1 MSETKRISSA
11 LISVFHKD
19 GLDEIISKLH
29 QEGVKLISTGGTQR
43 FIESLGIP
51 CQPVEEL
58 TGYPSILGGRVK
70 TLHPKIFGGIL
81 ARREEEND
89 MAQMVSYDIPE
100 IDLVI
105 VDLYPF
111 EDTVKSGADTADI
124 IEKIDIGG
132 ISLIR
137 AGAKN
142 FKDAVIVASKD
153 QYKPLLDILNER
165 GAETTLEARRWFAK
179 EAFAVSS
186 YYDSCID
193 NWFGD
198 LDAMFDQVH
207 GKEISYN
214 NLLDINAAVDLIDEF
229 DETTFAILKH
239 NNACGVASRPTLLE
253 AWKDALAGDPV
264 SAFGGVLV
272 ANAPIDKATAEEI
285 NKIFFEVII
294 APDYDFDALEILGQK
309 KNRIILVRK
318 DQKLPVK
325 LVRSALNG
333 VLVQDKDTKIETP
346 DDLKLVTS
354 RKPSDDEIEDMLF
367 ANKIVKN
374 SKSNSIVFARGKQ
387 LLASGVGQTSRV
399 DALKQAVEKA
409 HGFGFTLEGAAM
421 ASDAFFPFPD
431 CVELADKAGVKN
443 VIHPGG
449 SVRDQESVDYCEQ
462 HDMTMVMTGF
472 RHFKH

>member
-1 MSETKRISSA
+1 M
-11 LISVFHKD
+11 
-19 GLDEIISKLH
+19 
-29 QEGVKLISTGGTQR
+29 
-43 FIESLGIP
+43 
-51 CQPVEEL
+51 
-58 TGYPSILGGRVK
+58 
-70 TLHPKIFGGIL
+70 
-81 ARREEEND
+81 
-89 MAQMVSYDIPE
+89 
-100 IDLVI
+100 
-105 VDLYPF
+105 
-111 EDTVKSGADTADI
+111 
-124 IEKIDIGG
+124 
-132 ISLIR
+132 
-137 AGAKN
+137 
-142 FKDAVIVASKD
+142 
-153 QYKPLLDILNER
+153 
-165 GAETTLEARRWFAK
+165 
-179 EAFAVSS
+179 
-186 YYDSCID
+186 
-193 NWFGD
+193 
-198 LDAMFDQVH
+198 
-207 GKEISYN
+207 
-214 NLLDINAAVDLIDEF
+214 
-229 DETTFAILKH
+229 
-239 NNACGVASRPTLLE
+239 LE